1 MDEQTQNQNTNP
13 NADKPE
19 APPSPDAAGS
29 GQDEK
34 PQVWAPKQSSK
45 KRLGVILGLVLVLL
59 VGGVLAW
66 LMMGKEDKAADG
78 DDSASSN
85 KTNLVYAVHW
95 LEDPQIN
102 GIKDKDGKVVSK
114 GLKQYLDEY
123 EKLNPDVKFTIKQT
137 HVSKYNEEL
146 KVAADSGAAPDI
158 YQIYS
163 TWGPTYVRENL
174 FAEVPADVLADI
186 EKNYVSTASATI
198 DGKIR
203 GIPTEV
209 NTYAL
214 IYNKDLYKAAG
225 IVDAQG
231 NAKAPTTWAEV
242 LANAK
247 KLVKKDSKGAI
258 TQHGFAFLLDND
270 WQAVDPFLSL
280 LFTNGGQYLSEDL
293 TKALFNDAK
302 GIAALEAEM
311 QLFKDGSTDIA
322 GNIFDFNKDGK
333 VAMGIVPP
341 WTKSTFATEFG
352 DKFESTVGVAPLPY
366 LSKPGTLRY
375 GWFTGVMAGSAHQDE
390 AWDFLKWF
398 TSELQEDTGT
408 TRYGDLLAN
417 TIGAIPARNEDFQ
430 SHQDVLG
437 DFFTKVFVD
446 QMSISTAEPN
456 VLQSDEIKSTLMAEI
471 QAAWDGKKTAKEAL
485 DTAATAVNKLL
496 DENNQ

>member
-1 MDEQTQNQNTNP
+1 MDEQSQNQNTNP
-13 NADKPE
+13 TPDKTEPPAGAGGS
-19 APPSPDAAGS
+19 APDDKS
-29 GQDEK
+29 
-34 PQVWAPKQSSK
+34 QVWAPKQSSK
-45 KRLGVILGLVLVLL
+45 KRLWMVVGLVLVLL
-59 VGGVLAW
+59 VGGLLAW
-66 LMMGKEDKAADG
+66 FMMGKKDKAADG
-78 DDSASSN
+78 SDTATSN

-95 LEDPQIN
+95 LDDPQIN
-102 GIKDKDGKVVSK
+102 GIKDKDGKLTSK

-123 EKLNPDVKFTIKQT
+123 EALNPDVKFTIKQT

-146 KVAADSGAAPDI
+146 RVAADSGAAPDI

-163 TWGPTYVRENL
+163 TWGPNYVRENL

-186 EKNYVSTASATI
+186 EKNYVSTAAATI

-247 KLVKKDSKGAI
+247 KLVKRDANGTI
-258 TQHGFAFLLDND
+258 TQYGFSFLLDND

-302 GIAALEAEM
+302 GVAALEAEV

-322 GNIFDFNKDGK
+322 GNIFDFKDGK
-333 VAMGIVPP
+333 VAMGVIPP
-341 WTKSTFATEFG
+341 WTKSGFATEFG
-352 DKFESTVGVAPLPY
+352 DKFESSVGVAPLPY

-375 GWFTGVMAGSAHQDE
+375 GWFTGVMEGSANKDE
-390 AWDFLKWF
+390 AWKFLQWF
-398 TSELQEDTGT
+398 TSEVQDDTGT

-417 TIGAIPARNEDFQ
+417 TIGAIPARNEDFE
-430 SHQDVLG
+430 SHKEVLG

-446 QMSISTAEPN
+446 QMAISTAEPN
-456 VLQSDEIKSTLMAEI
+456 VLQADEIKSTLMKEI
-471 QAAWDGKKTAKEAL
+471 QAAWDSKKTAKQAL
-485 DTAATAVNKLL
+485 DDAAAAVNVLL
-496 DENNQ
+496 EQNNQ